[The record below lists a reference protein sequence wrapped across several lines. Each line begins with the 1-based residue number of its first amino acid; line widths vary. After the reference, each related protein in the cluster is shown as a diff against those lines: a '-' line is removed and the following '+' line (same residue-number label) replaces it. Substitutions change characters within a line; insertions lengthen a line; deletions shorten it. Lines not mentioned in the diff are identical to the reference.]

1 MNETGSRSSA
11 GMTSPR
17 HASHQAVMDR
27 LRQRFSQYR
36 KRHYDCQKQY
46 AESLPAVQDMER
58 QEALNLHKRAL
69 DSRNRMMNMNGK
81 TSKQND
87 GEGKVEQQQTANG
100 FEKSTNAI
108 YQIREQ
114 QILLKKRK
122 HEQNMNSTPNTY
134 VESNDDNL
142 GGEYMSKHQRQDGI
156 LHAPSTEGQS
166 PVVSVNQPHQI
177 THAPTQVHQN
187 KFNPIS
193 IQESVGTEA
202 YPRGCHRLPLD
213 FKREKVAINSCDE
226 STHSENGPGTVV
238 NGEDYIRQELIHFEN
253 VIKRFNEDSAPATS
267 PSVHPSVG
275 DRASLPGIDE
285 KKNRPQSLQ
294 LKEIARKSQFPQG
307 QPVVSFGDSQERPK
321 PQLQQHS
328 SQYPVGPTGQ
338 QSPGLRHPYTAGKY
352 PEGLSVISN
361 NRQQLS
367 RQYQMALSSQPPVQQ
382 QQPQP
387 FYGFQQDGLPKLTH
401 MPSQVQ
407 QLYSRKFQS
416 QPVISSSS
424 QVAGLRGP
432 VSSHDV
438 GRYTMPRSQTQFQR
452 QKSMP
457 PLQNQPYSN
466 SDSQYQPQVGS
477 YQGDLSGFSD
487 QTNTYHYQRRNSF
500 PIYHRTNSQPQEN
513 FSHGMQHT
521 LGSSQASLLRGVLQT
536 PSQNVV
542 DDRESYLMNSNM
554 RFSSSSSVQ
563 TVPLLT
569 RRPPSSN
576 GDLNSAAP
584 RSQHSSMMYRGSIH
598 QQQQSDSV
606 LQQGSEF
613 QTSSVP
619 LREMTERYSSVR
631 EGDAQYAGISPLSS
645 LDKAPSFTS
654 LLEQSAINQGNLETT
669 YTGSIPNLDLLG
681 ELLG

>member
-1 MNETGSRSSA
+1 
-11 GMTSPR
+11 MTSPR
-17 HASHQAVMDR
+17 HPTHQAVMDR

-114 QILLKKRK
+114 ILLKKRK
-122 HEQNMNSTPNTY
+122 HEQNMNSTQNSY

-142 GGEYMSKHQRQDGI
+142 GGEYMSKLQRHDGV
-156 LHAPSTEGQS
+156 LHVSSTEGQNT
-166 PVVSVNQPHQI
+166 VVSVNQPHRI
-177 THAPTQVHQN
+177 THAPSQVHQPN
-187 KFNPIS
+187 FNPIS
-193 IQESVGTEA
+193 IHETVGTETYA
-202 YPRGCHRLPLD
+202 RSGSHRLPLD
-213 FKREKVAINSCDE
+213 FKREKGAIDSCDE

-267 PSVHPSVG
+267 QSMHPSVG
-275 DRASLPGIDE
+275 DRASLSGIDD
-285 KKNRPQSLQ
+285 KKKHPQSLQ
-294 LKEIARKSQFPQG
+294 LKEIARKSQFAQA
-307 QPVVSFGDSQERPK
+307 QPVMSFGESQERPK
-321 PQLQQHS
+321 QHS

-361 NRQQLS
+361 NQRQLP
-367 RQYQMALSSQPPVQQ
+367 RQYQMALSSQSPLQQQQQQ

-387 FYGFQQDGLPKLTH
+387 FYGFQQDSLPKLTH

-407 QLYSRKFQS
+407 QLFTHKFQS

-432 VSSHDV
+432 VSSHDMT
-438 GRYTMPRSQTQFQR
+438 RYTIPRSQTQYQR

-466 SDSQYQPQVGS
+466 SDSQYQQQVGS

-513 FSHGMQHT
+513 FSRGMQHT
-521 LGSSQASLLRGVLQT
+521 LGSNQASLLRGVLQT

-542 DDRESYLMNSNM
+542 DDRDSYLMNSNM
-554 RFSSSSSVQ
+554 SFSSSSSPQ
-563 TVPLLT
+563 TVPLLP
-569 RRPPSSN
+569 RRTPSSN
-576 GDLNSAAP
+576 GDLNTVAP
-584 RSQHSSMMYRGSIH
+584 GSQHSSMMYRGSIQ

-619 LREMTERYSSVR
+619 LREMTERYSSVT
-631 EGDAQYAGISPLSS
+631 EGDAQYGGIPPLSS